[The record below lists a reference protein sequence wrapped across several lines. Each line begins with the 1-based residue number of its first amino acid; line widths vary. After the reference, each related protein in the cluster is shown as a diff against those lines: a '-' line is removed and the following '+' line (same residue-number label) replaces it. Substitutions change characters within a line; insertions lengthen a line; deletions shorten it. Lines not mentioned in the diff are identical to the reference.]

1 MTDYQ
6 KYVDEIQ
13 QLAKSVEESVAD
25 AKTDWD
31 RKKALKAFFR
41 DAKALRASFLREA
54 DRINYQLIPSTRVDK
69 VGQHIPDWD
78 ALIANATCE
87 EEAEYLKG
95 LQEKM
100 HGLGFAYNMIYV
112 TRQKCGHFEI
122 FQTPCNVHY
131 PLDENLKQARE
142 HAETHACTACTCGWP
157 KHRNTETGGEAQ

>member
-13 QLAKSVEESVAD
+13 QLAKSVGESVVD

-41 DAKALRASFLREA
+41 DAKALSASFLREE
-54 DRINYQLIPSTRVDK
+54 DRINYQIIPATRVDK

-87 EEAEYLKG
+87 EEAEYLKEA
-95 LQEKM
+95 QKTM
-100 HGLGFAYNMIYV
+100 HGRGFAYNMIYV

-122 FQTPCNVHY
+122 FQTSCNVYY

-142 HAETHACTACTCGWP
+142 HAEKHSCTACTCGWP
-157 KHRNTETGGEAQ
+157 KHKNTGNGSVAQ